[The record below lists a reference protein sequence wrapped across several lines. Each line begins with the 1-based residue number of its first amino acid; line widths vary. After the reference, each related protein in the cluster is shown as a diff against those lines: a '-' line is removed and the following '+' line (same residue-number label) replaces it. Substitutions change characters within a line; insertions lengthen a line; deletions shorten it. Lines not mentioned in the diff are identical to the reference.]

1 MHLPK
6 LSRVKDQG
14 WNNRSSPLGEIR
26 TKDEPRNDQRNNR
39 SSTREIRTPNY
50 QNVRFHK
57 IAVSFTSLIPSP
69 ILPTDDRETTERT
82 PTQLPVSKKC
92 YFLRLHP
99 NKVVLIPRKVDYVTK
114 LIDYNPKKV
123 NYHLLSYRYNAP
135 SHKLKIEYF
144 HYFLVLL
151 WRKLSKIKNKIE

>member
-50 QNVRFHK
+50 QNVLFVK
-57 IAVSFTSLIPSP
+57 IAISFTSLIPSP
-69 ILPTDDRETTERT
+69 ILPTDDRETTERRARE
-82 PTQLPVSKKC
+82 
-92 YFLRLHP
+92 LRLNSP
-99 NKVVLIPRKVDYVTK
+99 
-114 LIDYNPKKV
+114 
-123 NYHLLSYRYNAP
+123 
-135 SHKLKIEYF
+135 
-144 HYFLVLL
+144 
-151 WRKLSKIKNKIE
+151 